1 MSRIVLMH
9 HNLIIHLMEKI
20 SVVSSLGRAIM
31 NKAAVNIYK
40 HRSILRLFSG
50 KAKRGGLISQHSTF
64 MMIYEKDMERQSA
77 RWSQKEEE

>member
-31 NKAAVNIYK
+31 NKAAVNIYVQITVWDKCQHKYCAIFGSLVK
-40 HRSILRLFSG
+40 HVFTFIRNYLFY
-50 KAKRGGLISQHSTF
+50 F
-64 MMIYEKDMERQSA
+64 PE
-77 RWSQKEEE
+77 

>member
-1 MSRIVLMH
+1 MV
-9 HNLIIHLMEKI
+9 
-20 SVVSSLGRAIM
+20 
-31 NKAAVNIYK
+31 K